1 MRFAISALSI
11 VCIASAIG
19 TIVSQNAAPINY
31 VNQFGAFWAEVF
43 SRFDLFRVYNAPW
56 FLLVMVLMLV
66 STSLCVVR
74 NTPKMLREA
83 RAWRENV
90 RESAFSAFR
99 YRAAQEGLLPED
111 SNATIDRLEAAL
123 RAKSFQVRRLNP
135 AAAQSAT
142 PSGNLSAPVL
152 VAKKGG
158 MGRLGYIAAHLSIV
172 IVCLGGL
179 LDSEIPTRVMA
190 WYWDKSPVQLS
201 GLTHDTIPA
210 SGKLPQSTPS
220 FRANLLIPE
229 GERSDLAVLSQ
240 PTGAFLLDLPF
251 ELELKQFRI
260 EYYNTGMP
268 KLFASDVVLRDKES
282 GETRTATIEVNK
294 PLIHDGIAI
303 YQSSFDDGGS
313 ALKLQAH
320 PIVGPTRKPLEID
333 LNVGQS
339 VPLRSAQQTLALEI
353 SGFKAINVE
362 SIGEG
367 EPINEVFKDH
377 VASVLSPA
385 VNREKTKLLQNVGAS
400 FNYKLRDEAGQAKEF
415 HSYMLPIELEG
426 SKVFLTGVRASPDE
440 QFRYLRIPADD
451 KESLDEF
458 LRIRAAMND
467 PELRRQASAS
477 FARAAAPEPMRP
489 ALAASAQRALDSVAE
504 GGLNNLANVLERSIP
519 EAERERAADVVV
531 RMLSGAF
538 WETWQLARQRDGL
551 PRLVSTEDRQ
561 AFAQRA
567 LTAYSDALL
576 LEAPLLVTM
585 RDFTE
590 VKASV
595 FQVTRSPG
603 QATVYLGSLLLVL
616 GIFGM
621 LYVQERRVW
630 VWASD
635 AQSAGGGVRLRMA
648 ASSPRASMDFD
659 REFSELKGVL
669 EQAPSR
675 KPS

>member
-1 MRFAISALSI
+1 MRFAISALSM

-90 RESAFSAFR
+90 RESAFYSFR
-99 YRAAQEGLLPED
+99 YRAAQDGLRAGDL
-111 SNATIDRLEAAL
+111 AMAIDRLEAAL
-123 RAKSFQVRRLNP
+123 HAKGFQVRRQNP
-135 AAAQSAT
+135 LAKQLAAPSLT
-142 PSGNLSAPVL
+142 PSVPVL

-268 KLFASDVVLRDKES
+268 KLFASDVVLRDKDS

-320 PIVGPTRKPLEID
+320 PIVGPSRKPLEVE

-353 SGFKAINVE
+353 SGFRAINVE

-367 EPINEVFKDH
+367 GPINEAFKDH

-400 FNYKLRDEAGQAKEF
+400 FNYKLRDEAGQAREF

-467 PELRRQASAS
+467 PELRRQASLA
-477 FARAAAPEPMRP
+477 FARASAPEPLRP

-504 GGLNNLANVLERSIP
+504 GGLNNLATVLERSIP

-630 VWASD
+630 VWASG
-635 AQSAGGGVRLRMA
+635 AEAPGGEMRLRMA
-648 ASSPRASMDFD
+648 ASSPRTSMDFD
-659 REFSELKGVL
+659 REFSELRGVL

>member
-83 RAWRENV
+83 RAWRENL

-99 YRAAQEGLLPED
+99 YRAAQEGLRPED
-111 SNATIDRLEAAL
+111 SNTAIDRLEAEL
-123 RAKSFQVRRLNP
+123 RAKGFQVRRPNP
-135 AAAQSAT
+135 SAAQSETA
-142 PSGNLSAPVL
+142 SGNLSAPVL

-179 LDSEIPTRVMA
+179 LDSEIPTRLMA

-320 PIVGPTRKPLEID
+320 PIVGPARKPLEVN

-367 EPINEVFKDH
+367 EPINEVFNDH

-467 PELRRQASAS
+467 AELRRQASIA

-504 GGLNNLANVLERSIP
+504 GGLNNLATILERSIP

-551 PRLVSTEDRQ
+551 PRLMSTEDRQ

-585 RDFTE
+585 QDFTE

-635 AQSAGGGVRLRMA
+635 AQAAEGGVRLRMA
-648 ASSPRASMDFD
+648 ASSPRTSMDFD

-669 EQAPSR
+669 EQAPPR